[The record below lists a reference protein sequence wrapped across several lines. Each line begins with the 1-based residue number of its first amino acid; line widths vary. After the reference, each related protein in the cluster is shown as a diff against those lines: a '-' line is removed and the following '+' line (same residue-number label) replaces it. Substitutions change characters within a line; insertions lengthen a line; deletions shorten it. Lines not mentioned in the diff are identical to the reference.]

1 MKRITVLIGNYGSG
15 KTELSLNIALKKR
28 QAHED
33 VALVDLD
40 IVNPYFR
47 SSEHRQMLE
56 DNGIRVVAPVY
67 ANTAVDLPT
76 LPPDVFSVFKRGQ
89 TVFDCGGDP
98 VGAAALGGLKP
109 HFDAV
114 RSETEV
120 LYVVNTMR
128 PFQDSA
134 RHIAESLDKIQ
145 TRARLDADG
154 FVYNANLGSET
165 TGCELAEG
173 FDIMREASDIT
184 DIPIAY
190 VSGTAAA
197 LDMFQA
203 QHTGYTGE
211 FFPISIYMRPYWM

>member
-1 MKRITVLIGNYGSG
+1 MKRMTVLIGNYGSG
-15 KTELSLNIALKKR
+15 KTELALNIALEKNKT
-28 QAHED
+28 HDD

-47 SSEHRQMLE
+47 SSEHKKMLE
-56 DNGIRVVAPVY
+56 AQGIRVVAPVY

-89 TVFDCGGDP
+89 TVLDCGGDA
-98 VGAAALGGLKP
+98 VGATALGGLKA

-128 PFQDSA
+128 PFQESA
-134 RHIAESLDKIQ
+134 ERIADSLDRIQ
-145 TRARLDADG
+145 KRARLEADG
-154 FVYNANLGSET
+154 FVFNANLGPET
-165 TGCELAEG
+165 TGRELVDG
-173 FDIMREASDIT
+173 FKIMQQASDMT
-184 DIPIAY
+184 GVPIAK
-190 VSGTAAA
+190 VSGTPAA
-197 LDMFQA
+197 LDVFAA
-203 QHTGYTGE
+203 QDTGYTGE

>member
-15 KTELSLNIALKKR
+15 KTELSLNIALEKNKT
-28 QAHED
+28 HDD

-47 SSEHRQMLE
+47 SSEHKKMLE
-56 DNGIRVVAPVY
+56 AQGIRLVAPVY

-98 VGAAALGGLKP
+98 VGATALGGLKV

-134 RHIAESLDKIQ
+134 ERIADSLDKIQ
-145 TRARLDADG
+145 IRARLRADG
-154 FVYNANLGSET
+154 FVFNANLGSET
-165 TGCELAEG
+165 TGHELAEG
-173 FDIMREASDIT
+173 YEIMRQASDMTAVPIT
-184 DIPIAY
+184 L
-190 VSGTAAA
+190 VSGTPTS
-197 LDMFQA
+197 LEVFTA
-203 QHTGYTGE
+203 QNTGYTGE